1 MPLACEVDAKGCKT
15 WPNSEPKIRTG
26 YYVQKNRS
34 DLVKLFYGA
43 KCCCMVSVTDD
54 MAADEAIG
62 IMNDVGLALAEKK
75 VEVSGLYDLRDEIIS
90 NLPEDM
96 EE

>member
-1 MPLACEVDAKGCKT
+1 
-15 WPNSEPKIRTG
+15 
-26 YYVQKNRS
+26 
-34 DLVKLFYGA
+34 
-43 KCCCMVSVTDD
+43 MVSVTDD

-90 NLPEDM
+90 NLREDM
-96 EE
+96 DE